1 MTLVVSPY
9 HITLQE
15 LPAMTASLLGS
26 RLITYLPVPEQ
37 IDRASVRRAMG
48 TSPRYFRLLESWRW
62 AAPLFRA
69 GVICSLDGPARGTP
83 TRAGSAPHPTPTDPL
98 LCVRHADTRLGT
110 DARYN
115 ELRAFR
121 HASLFSPE
129 RTYLDTVAADMLKAG
144 PDPGVCVPIAAGLDA
159 FAAARG
165 FVVVRSGGAPAPRAG
180 TPGTSLA
187 QRAEG
192 VLGETVLSFSMPIL
206 SAADGD
212 SILDVRQELHQE
224 LDQLRESLND
234 ALLEARATA
243 STPADAINTP
253 PADEPLASARSSS
266 GDIVS
271 SQAIVREAAQQY
283 TRAFDVLAKDM
294 LGADDQRGRR
304 ITGCTVSVVCKRMSV
319 DAAFVSSVAAL
330 RQAGARGGPPTPQS
344 ARRGVQEPAR
354 APTQTMLTMVI
365 TQMNVRPPRVAGAR
379 NAAQSRH

>member
-15 LPAMTASLLGS
+15 LPAMTASLLGA
-26 RLITYLPVPEQ
+26 RLITYMPVPEQ
-37 IDRASVRRAMG
+37 IDRAGVRRAMG
-48 TSPRYFRLLESWRW
+48 TSPRYLRLLESWRW

-69 GVICSLDGPARGTP
+69 GVMSSLDAPARSVP
-83 TRAGSAPHPTPTDPL
+83 SSHLPATDPL
-98 LCVRHADTRLGT
+98 LSVRHAETRLGT
-110 DARYN
+110 DSRFS

-129 RTYLDTVAADMLKAG
+129 RTYLDTVASDMLKAG

-159 FAAARG
+159 FAATRG

-192 VLGETVLSFSMPIL
+192 VLGETVLSFSMPVL
-206 SAADGD
+206 SAADGH
-212 SILDVRQELHQE
+212 SILDVREELRQE
-224 LDQLRESLND
+224 LDQLRESLQD
-234 ALLEARATA
+234 ALLEARA
-243 STPADAINTP
+243 
-253 PADEPLASARSSS
+253 ASASPSQRTDPLSADGSPAS
-266 GDIVS
+266 AQPQAGDVVS
-271 SQAIVREAAQQY
+271 SQALVREAAQQY

-319 DAAFVSSVAAL
+319 DAAFVSSVAAM

-344 ARRGVQEPAR
+344 GRRSPAEPGR
-354 APTQTMLTMVI
+354 PPTPTMLTMVI
-365 TQMNVRPPRVAGAR
+365 TQMNVRPPRAAAR
-379 NAAQSRH
+379 ATTQARP